1 MTAAEIYESMDACME
16 SCKSKE
22 HSEILPTVLSHA
34 AKLARKVGRTQDDI
48 LNFYFMMR
56 DLSKRR
62 SE

>member
-1 MTAAEIYESMDACME
+1 MTAVEIYESMDKCME
-16 SCKSKE
+16 SCKSKR
-22 HSEILPTVLSHA
+22 HDEILPAVLAHA
-34 AKLARKVGRTQDDI
+34 AKLGSIVGKTQDDI